1 MEQTE
6 YRVIVKE
13 SSYDLIV
20 DINKFLEEGWVCIG
34 GVSMSRDYSNRLTY
48 AQAIIKTK

>member
-20 DINKFLEEGWVCIG
+20 DINKFLEEGWKCIG
-34 GVSMSRDYSNRLTY
+34 GVSMSHNNNGVLTY